1 MFCHMQTNATG
12 CFRHTISLRQMSRL
26 MQRRNF
32 CCCIRRHAQAVLLNS
47 LSLHPV
53 THSHRHSS
61 FHKLMTCY
69 AHSMKWLQN
78 DRPHSA
84 PYIQAAAWPMY
95 VWNAKAESVHK
106 QGTAGH
112 SRAQQG
118 TAGRSRAQQGAAGRS
133 RAQQTRTRA
142 FCLSRHALASCGAAF
157 PDRCW
162 HSQ

>member
-1 MFCHMQTNATG
+1 MQTNATG
-12 CFRHTISLRQMSRL
+12 CFRHTISLGQMSRL
-26 MQRRNF
+26 MQHSNF
-32 CCCIRRHAQAVLLNS
+32 CCCCIRRHAQAVLLNS

-53 THSHRHSS
+53 THSRRHSS

-118 TAGRSRAQQGAAGRS
+118 TAGRSRAQQA
-133 RAQQTRTRA
+133 RTRA

-162 HSQ
+162 HFQ